1 MQFKHDAR
9 VVAFDGKDVGRVDRV
24 VIEPR
29 TKEVTHIVVQRG
41 FLFTED
47 KVVPI
52 SLIASADE
60 DEVTLRGDAGDLN
73 RLLPFEEV
81 NYIPL
86 NNAEANAAAY
96 PADYAPP
103 LYAYPSAMG
112 WVGYSMNY
120 PSYYP
125 PRIVDTEQN
134 IPDDTVALAEGAR
147 VISADGEHVGN
158 VERVL
163 TEPEADRATSFII
176 SQGLFF
182 TERKRIPISWVSN
195 LEDDAVY
202 LSVRA
207 ELLKDLRAYQED

>member
-1 MQFKHDAR
+1 MQFKQGVS
-9 VVAFDGKDVGRVDRV
+9 VVTADGQDVGRVDRV

-29 TKEVTHIVVQRG
+29 TKEVTHIVVRQG

-52 SLIASADE
+52 SLIASATE
-60 DEVTLRGDAGDLN
+60 DRVTLREDAGNLDKLP
-73 RLLPFEEV
+73 PFEEV
-81 NYIPL
+81 QYVPL
-86 NNAEANAAAY
+86 NDAEANAAAY

-103 LYAYPSAMG
+103 LYPYPPVTG
-112 WVGYSMNY
+112 WIGYSMNY
-120 PSYYP
+120 PAYYP

-158 VERVL
+158 IERVL

-176 SQGLFF
+176 SQGLIF
-182 TERKRIPISWVSN
+182 TERKRIPMSWVSKI
-195 LEDDAVY
+195 EEDAVY

-207 ELLKDLRAYQED
+207 EMLKDLRAYQEE